1 MPQRV
6 LDVVD
11 PDEAPVA
18 VVGVA
23 EGAPRAG
30 GAADIG
36 QEVVDALV
44 EHPSGDVVVARSG
57 LALRPPVEV
66 DDGRSRAGPRFG
78 AVQPSAQPET
88 VAGGVVTQFRRW
100 AWTVSRPTDQPMTAR
115 YVCDL

>member
-1 MPQRV
+1 PPHSPLSPPFPYTTLFRSVGDPRLDQMQQRV

-66 DDGRSRAGPRFG
+66 DDGRSRAGPRIG
-78 AVQPSAQPET
+78 AVQPAAHPET
-88 VAGGVVTQFRRW
+88 VAGGEG
-100 AWTVSRPTDQPMTAR
+100 
-115 YVCDL
+115 